1 MTPASWATIP
11 TRLRANSQVRLLRLC
26 LLAASLL
33 LLAGSVRLAALP
45 AADPGEELARLAGAL
60 RQDPSP
66 ANYQALARFAAAYAE
81 SELNAQASFAL
92 GMADFEAERWQAARD
107 RFLVGRGSAVLR
119 DHANLYRARAEIEQG
134 ALEAA
139 RAPLLELF
147 SPENPLNEA
156 ARVLEA
162 DRRLRSGQASAAVEW
177 LERQPDLQQRP
188 ALLFALAQARRAA
201 GNPLAATE
209 SLHRIYFEFPLSP
222 QAEAANQLL
231 AELREGELKGNYPAP
246 GEALRRAR
254 AEKLWALGAYRGAR
268 SAYVD
273 LSVRAGEPVRS
284 QARVRAAWALYQLG
298 EPDAACRELE
308 RIGSVPSGVEGE
320 FRAFRVRCA
329 LRADRA
335 ARVENELAALAAATP
350 RDPWYAE
357 ALLAAGHTA
366 LARGDAGRARELYQR
381 VVDAFPSGD
390 AAAQA
395 HWRLAWLA
403 YQSRDASASR
413 LLEEHL
419 EKFPESTFL
428 PRALYW
434 RARTALAAGAQDLA
448 RRLLAWLRDYAP
460 RDYLAQQAEQWAGDL
475 RGAAGDPPTSGWE
488 LSGLKAARV
497 SAAAS
502 AGETPAPVRAQ
513 LETAAALARLGFG
526 ELAGET
532 LDAAARLW
540 PGPEVTVAQA
550 RLALEQGSYARATE
564 ILQRA
569 FPNYWRYRLEEL
581 PRESWETLFPRPYW
595 DLIEREAKRQGLD
608 PYLVAALIRQESRF
622 EQGAV
627 SSAGARGL
635 MQLMPATARRLAG
648 APRLPPDRLHDPELN
663 IRLGTRFLAELL
675 RRFDGNLEK
684 TVAGYNAGGTR
695 VEGWASQGAYAEPA
709 EFVES
714 IPVTQTRE
722 FVYTVLRNYRFYRD
736 LYAAEDARAT
746 GGTSVPRAVL
756 ASPPLPE

>member
-1 MTPASWATIP
+1 
-11 TRLRANSQVRLLRLC
+11 
-26 LLAASLL
+26 
-33 LLAGSVRLAALP
+33 
-45 AADPGEELARLAGAL
+45 
-60 RQDPSP
+60 
-66 ANYQALARFAAAYAE
+66 
-81 SELNAQASFAL
+81 
-92 GMADFEAERWQAARD
+92 MADFEAERWQAARD
-107 RFLVGRGSAVLR
+107 RFLVGRGIAVLR
-119 DHANLYRARAEIEQG
+119 DHANLYRARAEIEQV

-177 LERQPDLQQRP
+177 LERQPYLQQRP
-188 ALLFALAQARRAA
+188 ALLFALAEARRAA

-308 RIGSVPSGVEGE
+308 RIGSVPSGLEGE

-357 ALLAAGHTA
+357 ALPAAGHTA

-475 RGAAGDPPTSGWE
+475 RGAAGDDPAPAWE
-488 LSGLKAARV
+488 LLGLKAARV
-497 SAAAS
+497 SAAAP

-526 ELAGET
+526 GLAGET
-532 LDAAARLW
+532 RDAAGGGEVGAGGGAGAGGIRGARW
-540 PGPEVTVAQA
+540 RNA
-550 RLALEQGSYARATE
+550 RCG
-564 ILQRA
+564 
-569 FPNYWRYRLEEL
+569 
-581 PRESWETLFPRPYW
+581 
-595 DLIEREAKRQGLD
+595 G
-608 PYLVAALIRQESRF
+608 AAL
-622 EQGAV
+622 
-627 SSAGARGL
+627 AGARGH
-635 MQLMPATARRLAG
+635 RGAG
-648 APRLPPDRLHDPELN
+648 APGARAGQLRARHGNPPARLPQLLALPPGGAAPRILGDPVPAALLGLDRAGSEAAGAGPVPGGGAHPAGIALRAGRRFLGGRPRPDAIDAGHGAAPGGRAAAAPRPFARPRAEHPPGDTLSGRAAAALRRQPGEDGGRLQRRRHAGRGLGLAGRVRGAGGVRRKHPGHPDARVRLHRAAQLP
-663 IRLGTRFLAELL
+663 LL
-675 RRFDGNLEK
+675 SR
-684 TVAGYNAGGTR
+684 
-695 VEGWASQGAYAEPA
+695 P
-709 EFVES
+709 
-714 IPVTQTRE
+714 
-722 FVYTVLRNYRFYRD
+722 LR
-736 LYAAEDARAT
+736 
-746 GGTSVPRAVL
+746 G
-756 ASPPLPE
+756 

>member
-11 TRLRANSQVRLLRLC
+11 TRLRATSRLRIIPCALLAVC
-26 LLAASLL
+26 LLS
-33 LLAGSVRLAALP
+33 SAALEAAP
-45 AADPGEELARLAGAL
+45 AAGATDAGAELARLAGAL
-60 RQDPSP
+60 RHDPSP
-66 ANYQALARFAAAYAE
+66 ANYQALARFAAAYSE
-81 SELNAQASFAL
+81 SELSAQASFAL
-92 GMADFEAERWQAARD
+92 GMADFDAERWLAARD
-107 RFLVGRGSAVLR
+107 RFLAARASAVLG
-119 DHANLYRARAEIEQG
+119 DHANLFLARAQIEQG

-147 SPENPLNEA
+147 SPGNPLNET

-162 DRRLRSGQASAAVEW
+162 DRRVRAGQAGAAAAW
-177 LERQPDLQQRP
+177 LARQPDLQERP
-188 ALLFALAQARRAA
+188 ALLLALAESQRAA
-201 GNPLAATE
+201 GDSLAAVE
-209 SLHRIYFEFPLSP
+209 ALHRIYFEFPLSP
-222 QAEAANQLL
+222 QAEAANQLV
-231 AELREGELKGNYPAP
+231 AELREGELKGSYPAP

-254 AEKLWALGAYRGAR
+254 ADKLWALGAYRGAR

-273 LSVRAGEPVRS
+273 LSVRAGEPGRS
-284 QARVRAAWALYQLG
+284 EARVRAAAALYQLG
-298 EPDAACRELE
+298 EPEAACRELE
-308 RIGSVPSGVEGE
+308 RISGVSPGLEGE
-320 FRAFRVRCA
+320 FRAVRVRCA
-329 LRADRA
+329 LRADNA
-335 ARVENELAALAAATP
+335 ARVENELAALAAAAP

-357 ALLAAGHTA
+357 ALLAAGYTA
-366 LARGDAGRARELYQR
+366 LARGDTGRARELYQR
-381 VVDAFPSGD
+381 LVDAVPSGN

-403 YQSRDASASR
+403 YQSRDAGAAR

-434 RARTALAAGAQDLA
+434 RARTALAAGAKDLA
-448 RRLLAWLRDYAP
+448 RRLLASLRDYAP
-460 RDYLAQQAEQWAGDL
+460 RDYLAQQAEQWAGEL
-475 RGAAGDPPTSGWE
+475 RGAAGDELAPAWE

-532 LDAAARLW
+532 LAAAARLW
-540 PGPEVTVAQA
+540 PAPEVTVAQA

-581 PRESWETLFPRPYW
+581 PREAWETLFPRPYW
-595 DLIEREAKRQGLD
+595 ELIEREAKRQGLD

-622 EQGAV
+622 ERGAV

-648 APRLPPDRLHDPELN
+648 SPRLPPERLHDPELN

-695 VEGWASQGAYAEPA
+695 VEGWASQGRYAEPA

-736 LYAAEDARAT
+736 LYAPADAQA
-746 GGTSVPRAVL
+746 AAL
-756 ASPPLPE
+756 APPPPPE

>member
-11 TRLRANSQVRLLRLC
+11 TRRRANSQVRLLRLC

-60 RQDPSP
+60 RRDPSP
-66 ANYQALARFAAAYAE
+66 VNYQALARFAAAYSE
-81 SELNAQASFAL
+81 SELSAQASFAL
-92 GMADFEAERWQAARD
+92 GMADYDAERWLAARD
-107 RFLVGRGSAVLR
+107 RFLAARASAVLG
-119 DHANLYRARAEIEQG
+119 DHANLFLARAEIEQG

-139 RAPLLELF
+139 RVPLLELF
-147 SPENPLNEA
+147 SPGNPLNET
-156 ARVLEA
+156 ARVVEA
-162 DRRLRSGQASAAVEW
+162 DRRVRAGQASTAVAW
-177 LERQPDLQQRP
+177 LARQPDLQERP
-188 ALLFALAQARRAA
+188 ALLLALAESQRAA
-201 GNPLAATE
+201 GDPLSAVEA
-209 SLHRIYFEFPLSP
+209 LHRIYFEFPLSP
-222 QAEAANQLL
+222 QAEAANQSL
-231 AELREGELKGNYPAP
+231 ADLREGELKGSYPAP

-254 AEKLWALGAYRGAR
+254 ADKLWALGAYRGAR

-273 LSVRAGEPVRS
+273 LSVRAGEPGRS
-284 QARVRAAWALYQLG
+284 EARVRAAAALYQLG

-308 RIGSVPSGVEGE
+308 RIGSVSPGLEGE

-329 LRADRA
+329 LRADNA
-335 ARVENELAALAAATP
+335 ARVETELAALAAAAP

-357 ALLAAGHTA
+357 ALLAAGYTA
-366 LARGDAGRARELYQR
+366 LARGDSGRARELYQR
-381 VVDAFPSGD
+381 LIDAFPSGD

-403 YQSRDASASR
+403 YQSRDAGAAR

-419 EKFPESTFL
+419 EKFPDSTFL

-434 RARTALAAGAQDLA
+434 RARTALAAGAKDLA
-448 RRLLAWLRDYAP
+448 RRLLASLRDYAP
-460 RDYLAQQAEQWAGDL
+460 RDYLAQQAERWAGDL
-475 RGAAGDPPTSGWE
+475 RGAAGDEPAPGWE
-488 LSGLKAARV
+488 LSAANAARV
-497 SAAAS
+497 SAVAP

-532 LDAAARLW
+532 LGAAARLW
-540 PGPEVTVAQA
+540 PEPEVTVAQA

-564 ILQRA
+564 TLQRA

-581 PRESWETLFPRPYW
+581 PREAWETLFPRPYW
-595 DLIEREAKRQGLD
+595 DLIEREATRQGLD

-622 EQGAV
+622 ERGAV

-648 APRLPPDRLHDPELN
+648 APRLPPERLHDPELN
-663 IRLGTRFLAELL
+663 IRLGTRFVAELL

-684 TVAGYNAGGTR
+684 AVAGYNAGGTR
-695 VEGWASQGAYAEPA
+695 VEGWAAQGAYAEPA

-736 LYAAEDARAT
+736 LYAERDARSA
-746 GGTSVPRAVL
+746 AAL
-756 ASPPLPE
+756 APPPPPE